1 MGQKQG
7 CIKLSRPR
15 NHHMRTRNFS
25 KFKILFCRVLRDSTT
40 HFVGP
45 SVRPSVRPS
54 VTFLNCDRFSHYCSC
69 PTVRDWITVYPA
81 LFHFPIALPHSS
93 DPAWHSASLH
103 APSLGV
109 CLSPGQCSR
118 LVSRF
123 DYCQNVPLQRFP
135 LNCHSSKSHKD
146 DVCSICAK

>member
-1 MGQKQG
+1 MHY
-7 CIKLSRPR
+7 CPCPTVRDADAVFPAFIFSRG
-15 NHHMRTRNFS
+15 HATLHLAVS
-25 KFKILFCRVLRDSTT
+25 
-40 HFVGP
+40 VGP